1 MCPETDILEQEKK
14 AVADMIAVRAIT
26 PDNAVF
32 ERTGGGF
39 VRMAFTVPNG
49 TVEGISPGYRSI
61 AVSPFPIRTATFPSG
76 NRRRT
81 EKRSA

>member
-39 VRMAFTVPNG
+39 VRMAFTAPNG
-49 TVEGISPGYRSI
+49 TVKEYPGYRST

>member
-39 VRMAFTVPNG
+39 VRMAFTAPNG
-49 TVEGISPGYRSI
+49 TVKEYPR
-61 AVSPFPIRTATFPSG
+61 IRTATFPSG

>member
-39 VRMAFTVPNG
+39 VRMAFTARLRN
-49 TVEGISPGYRSI
+49 IPGYRST